1 MEASQNNGTRF
12 REKEVTA
19 FGSDDFV
26 CYQRGVG
33 GASVWILLFR
43 HVLTHTTHT
52 PRHAVKREKARFDGS
67 DMFCRPRKK

>member
-19 FGSDDFV
+19 FGSDVLV

-33 GASVWILLFR
+33 WSKRVDFI
-43 HVLTHTTHT
+43 VQ
-52 PRHAVKREKARFDGS
+52 PRAHSHHSYVEACCQEGKGKI
-67 DMFCRPRKK
+67 